1 MEENLLRL
9 ELEITDR
16 NVIDFLFQFPDD
28 ARPSKA
34 IEALKVG
41 VIAIRSASPTL
52 DTRVVEE
59 KFREVQ
65 SQIAGDV
72 EEFREELKNRLEQY
86 FRSEGGTVPAFI
98 EKHFGEDGRISRI
111 LESYF
116 GAERGKLVSLLEGQV
131 GPESFLGRRMDPS
144 NREGLV
150 SQVEKTVEELLKQN
164 ANQMRSTFSLDD
176 EGSALSL
183 LKRSLREEIEK
194 LQATVNQHYAQIR
207 ETLASEK
214 SRLAEAEK
222 GTGKG
227 RDFEEAIYFPLAEMA
242 VAMDDQPE
250 NVSDVKGLVNND
262 KVGDFVVR
270 LGGSSRAP
278 GRGIVFEAK
287 KQQGYNMK
295 KTLEEIDRA
304 KKNRGADI
312 GIFVFC
318 KGYEPREA
326 GDFHRT
332 GNDFIVT
339 VDEQQLEKGQRLLFL
354 EAAYKVARM
363 LITSRA
369 REEEERAID
378 PEYIRTE
385 IDNIQLAMRGAS
397 EVKIKVGTI
406 RNSADA
412 IEKVMAVFEEKLERH
427 LENIKEHLPERP

>member
-1 MEENLLRL
+1 MEENLLHLNL
-9 ELEITDR
+9 EVADK
-16 NVIDFLFQFPDD
+16 NVVDFLCQFPEEL
-28 ARPSKA
+28 RSIKA
-34 IEALKVG
+34 LEALKVG
-41 VIAIRSASPTL
+41 VIAIRSVSPTL

-72 EEFREELKNRLEQY
+72 SDFREELKSRLEQY
-86 FRSEGGTVPAFI
+86 FRSEGGTVPVFI
-98 EKHFGEDGRISRI
+98 ERHFGEDGKIARI

-116 GAERGKLVSLLEGQV
+116 GSERGKLVSLLEGQV
-131 GPESFLGRRMDPS
+131 GPESFLGRRMDPE

-150 SQVEKTVEELLKQN
+150 NHVEKMVEELLRQN
-164 ANQMRSTFSLDD
+164 TAQLRSTFSLDD

-183 LKRSLREEIEK
+183 MKRSLREEIEK
-194 LQATVNQHYAQIR
+194 LQTSVNQHYAQIR
-207 ETLASEK
+207 ETLASERA
-214 SRLAEAEK
+214 RLIEAEK

-227 RDFEEAIYFPLAEMA
+227 RDFEDALYLPLAEMA
-242 VAMDDQPE
+242 RGMDDQPE
-250 NVSDVKGLVNND
+250 NVSGVKGLVNSD

-270 LGGSSRAP
+270 LGESSRTP
-278 GRGIVFEAK
+278 GRMIVFEAK

-295 KTLEEIDRA
+295 KTHEEMDRA

-318 KGYEPREA
+318 KGYEPFEA
-326 GDFHRT
+326 GDFYRT

-339 VDEQQLEKGQRLLFL
+339 VDEQHLEKGQRLLFL

-363 LITSRA
+363 LIASRV

-378 PEYIRTE
+378 PEYIRAE
-385 IDNIQLAMRGAS
+385 IDNIQAAMRSAS
-397 EVKIKVGTI
+397 EIKTKVGTI

-412 IEKVMAVFEEKLERH
+412 IEKAMAFFEEKLERH
-427 LENIKEHLPERP
+427 LENIRKHIPG